1 LKKKNVFV
9 KILKNRNGGIKMI
22 IIEIYD
28 PAMCCS
34 TGVCGPSID
43 PELLRMSTVV
53 STLTE
58 KGYSIQ
64 RYNLSQEPQAF
75 VANKTVS
82 NHLAANGVK
91 ALPIIL
97 VDGEIVKSGVYPTN
111 AEFASY
117 LNIDES
123 QLTKKKMTMTWK
135 NDCSGNTGCC

>member
-1 LKKKNVFV
+1 VLPIKNV
-9 KILKNRNGGIKMI
+9 NGGIKMKK
-22 IIEIYD
+22 IEIFD

-53 STLTE
+53 SILTE
-58 KGYSIQ
+58 KGYSIK

-75 VANKTVS
+75 VANKTIS
-82 NHLAANGVK
+82 NQLTANGSK

-111 AEFASY
+111 AEFANY
-117 LNIDES
+117 LNIDEN
-123 QLTKKKMTMTWK
+123 QLTKKKMTLTWK
-135 NDCSGNTGCC
+135 NDCCSGNTGCC